1 MRSQRLGGLIRQA
14 TRTGQLVLRW
24 CAYRSPWIR
33 PVHWL
38 AYHMYLEGTEDG
50 ADLLDAAGFHTK
62 ATKARQARAARR

>member
-1 MRSQRLGGLIRQA
+1 MRWQRPGGLTRQTKGIA
-14 TRTGQLVLRW
+14 QLVLRW

-38 AYHMYLEGTEDG
+38 AYHMRLEGTEGG

-62 ATKARQARAARR
+62 AAKARQARAARR